1 MKGSEDFIAD
11 ISAFLEENKQFLR
24 LEKPLIEYAKALS
37 NLAIVS
43 SMRFGVEYTF
53 KVYAVAGNI
62 QYRLG
67 NETRAVL
74 GDRDVATLTR
84 FLSNITEEALKPK

>member
-1 MKGSEDFIAD
+1 MKNPKDFRAEIL
-11 ISAFLEENKQFLR
+11 AFLEENTQFLG
-24 LEKPLIEYAKALS
+24 LKKPLIEYAKALS

-43 SMRFGVEYTF
+43 SVRFGVEYTI
-53 KVYAVAGNI
+53 KVHAVAGSI
-62 QYRLG
+62 QYKLG

-84 FLSNITEEALKPK
+84 FLSRLTEEALKPK